1 MNRIA
6 LVVHD
11 SKPRAAEAAASL
23 SAACSRSGVEAI
35 IVAADTLPEGI
46 DAVVGVGGD
55 GTVLRAAGL
64 ALEDEIPV
72 AGINVGRVG
81 YLAEFAIDEIDAFV
95 DALSNSRLRVF
106 TAMTVSVR
114 GPGFEA
120 SGINDVVV
128 EKVVSE
134 RIIEVGVSINGHRL
148 AGYRTDGIIV
158 ATAIGSTAYSLSAG
172 GPVVDPEV
180 EALVLTPIAPH
191 SLLSRSLVLSPEAQI
206 EISVEIDRRARV
218 NVDGREIAI
227 VEPGQHVTVGRGPHS
242 ARFLTLDTHPFP
254 QAVRHQFGLAHA

>member
-1 MNRIA
+1 VNRIA

-11 SKPRAAEAAASL
+11 SKPRAAEAAVSL
-23 SAACSRSGVEAI
+23 AAACSGRGVEA
-35 IVAADTLPEGI
+35 VNVVGDALPDGI

-64 ALEDEIPV
+64 ALKDEIPV

-81 YLAEFAIDEIDAFV
+81 YLAEFAINEIDAFA
-95 DALSNSRLRVF
+95 DALAAGRLRVF
-106 TAMTVSVR
+106 TAMTVAVR
-114 GPGFEA
+114 GPGFAA

-134 RIIEVGVSINGHRL
+134 RIIEVGVAINGYRF
-148 AGYRTDGIIV
+148 AGYRTDGLIV
-158 ATAIGSTAYSLSAG
+158 ATPIGSTAYSLSAG

-180 EALVLTPIAPH
+180 DALVLTPIAPH
-191 SLLSRSLVLSPEAQI
+191 SLLSRSLVLAPDAEI
-206 EISVEIDRRARV
+206 GISVEIDRPARV
-218 NVDGREIAI
+218 NVDGREIAT
-227 VEPGQHVTVGRGPHS
+227 VQPGESVSVGRGSHS
-242 ARFLTLDTHPFP
+242 VRFLTLDTHPFP